1 MNNEKWVD
9 INNLSDILGVLKET
23 LRRNCLAYKYIFKTQ
38 KAGKFKH
45 YQILVSSLP
54 LEYQDKY
61 NKFLVPNDNNLDF
74 EIYSN
79 APEWAR
85 KQADKYLNLINQTA
99 KMSYKQVKAFL
110 SKWDTENPNNA
121 ASYQSLMRAK
131 K

>member
-45 YQILVSSLP
+45 YQILVS
-54 LEYQDKY
+54 
-61 NKFLVPNDNNLDF
+61 NDNNLDF

-110 SKWDTENPNNA
+110 SKWNTEN
-121 ASYQSLMRAK
+121 
-131 K
+131 